1 MSQQV
6 SRAGAS
12 GTRSGPARRPRSPA
26 PPRRAALLGARPGGA
41 MSWEARL
48 NSLLAETDSGVARAK
63 QRLNMTNIP
72 SKVDSQLD
80 KISTANAVFDER
92 LLGSQQ
98 RCPTCMGLPHC
109 NMAAEKLAAIT
120 SQLHSQT
127 KIIELLTQS
136 VNRLKQEKEFQQQR
150 INNLEGSEED
160 VQRLQN
166 SSYSNLETLLRR
178 MDELKS
184 EHHKQQQKVFHQ
196 PHEDCESHTAI
207 HPTVNLHPSA
217 NSPGEMKESEKLLWQ
232 DYVCVRKEL
241 EQLKRKV
248 NRQEEELLNQM
259 SAADEMKRAQSRSC
273 RVLED
278 LLSNRKTQSCSLDQP
293 RMEMQS
299 TQQELSHI
307 RSAVA
312 DLKDQVKSLFLKAMP
327 SAELVEKDR
336 VHWKE
341 SKNLLRE
348 AEGFSPSSGED
359 STSELSLKDLS
370 SDELSSTVEIKVPE
384 DSKDISTL
392 CFELEESNAEEEAG
406 NMLDADNDLSS
417 DLSDSLPELH
427 LSDL

>member
-1 MSQQV
+1 
-6 SRAGAS
+6 
-12 GTRSGPARRPRSPA
+12 
-26 PPRRAALLGARPGGA
+26 

-48 NSLLAETDSGVARAK
+48 SSLLAETDCGVARAK

-72 SKVDSQLD
+72 SKADLQLD
-80 KISTANAVFDER
+80 KISTENTVFDER
-92 LLGSQQ
+92 LLGTQQ
-98 RCPTCMGLPHC
+98 RCPTCIGLSPC

-150 INNLEGSEED
+150 INNLEED

-166 SSYSNLETLLRR
+166 SSFSNLETLLRR
-178 MDELKS
+178 IDELKN

-196 PHEDCESHTAI
+196 PHGDRESH
-207 HPTVNLHPSA
+207 LHPCA
-217 NSPGEMKESEKLLWQ
+217 NSPGEMRESEKLLWQ
-232 DYVCVRKEL
+232 DYVYLRKEL

-248 NRQEEELLNQM
+248 NQQEEELLNQM
-259 SAADEMKRAQSRSC
+259 SATDEMKRTQSRYC
-273 RVLED
+273 TVLED
-278 LLSNRKTQSCSLDQP
+278 LLSNHKKQSYNLDQP

-307 RSAVA
+307 RSTVA
-312 DLKDQVKSLFLKAMP
+312 DLKDQVKSLSLKEMP
-327 SAELVEKDR
+327 STEPLEEDR
-336 VHWKE
+336 VDWKK
-341 SKNLLRE
+341 SKSLLRE
-348 AEGFSPSSGED
+348 AASFSPSSGED

-370 SDELSSTVEIKVPE
+370 SDELSSTTEIKVPE
-384 DSKDISTL
+384 DSKDISAL
-392 CFELEESNAEEEAG
+392 CFELEESNAAEETG
-406 NMLDADNDLSS
+406 DMLDADDDLNS